1 LLASG
6 VFVAQKRWLA
16 FESRWSQKVFE
27 EENGKV

>member
-16 FESRWSQKVFE
+16 FTPVGRKRKYQERF
-27 EENGKV
+27 